1 MISVPP
7 RFDPLKSAIK
17 RIMAADPFLMSAA
30 IAYNVSFALV
40 PLALAAVAALSIFG
54 SGVDGVAEVE
64 RILAEVFPVEIVDFI
79 VSIIGEAQ
87 QTVGSMETVLI
98 VVSLLVAL
106 WSGSRAIYAVQKALR
121 MIEGVEEW
129 RPYWVT
135 RGLGVLFT
143 VGAGIA
149 LVLSYVVLLLGDW
162 ILAAL
167 REHGIGV
174 DSVTWLVAGVLAAWV
189 VGVLSAIYEWGI
201 PAPIRRPFIS
211 AIVTVILLGLT
222 TWGAAVLMP
231 TTGGGKLAALGS
243 VGLVLVWS
251 YVIGF
256 IVIVVPAL
264 VPSIE
269 DVARDVSS

>member
-1 MISVPP
+1 MLSVPP
-7 RFDPLKSAIK
+7 RFDPLKSAIE

-30 IAYNVSFALV
+30 IAYNVSFAVV
-40 PLALAAVAALSIFG
+40 PLALAAVAALSIVG
-54 SGVDGVAEVE
+54 SGVDGVTQAE
-64 RILAEVFPVEIVDFI
+64 RILAEVFPAQIVDFI
-79 VSIIGEAQ
+79 VSIIEEAQ

-106 WSGSRAIYAVQKALR
+106 WSGSRAIYAIQKALR
-121 MIEGVEEW
+121 TIEGVEEW

-135 RGLGVLFT
+135 RGLGIFFT

-149 LVLSYVVLLLGDW
+149 LILSYVVLIFGDW
-162 ILAAL
+162 LLATL
-167 REHGIGV
+167 REHGLDVG
-174 DSVTWLVAGVLAAWV
+174 SLTWLAAGVMAAWV
-189 VGVLSAIYEWGI
+189 VGVLSAIYKWGI
-201 PAPIRRPFIS
+201 PAPIRRPFVS
-211 AIVTVILLGLT
+211 AIVTVGLLGLT

-231 TTGGGKLAALGS
+231 TFGGGKVSALGS
-243 VGLVLVWS
+243 VGVMLLWS

-269 DVARDVSS
+269 DVARGVTS

>member
-1 MISVPP
+1 MLSVPP
-7 RFDPLKSAIK
+7 RFDPLKSAIE
-17 RIMAADPFLMSAA
+17 RITAADPFLMSAA
-30 IAYNVSFALV
+30 IAYNVSFAVV

-54 SGVDGVAEVE
+54 SGVDGVTQAE
-64 RILAEVFPVEIVDFI
+64 RILAEVFPAQIVDFI
-79 VSIIGEAQ
+79 VSIIEEAQ

-121 MIEGVEEW
+121 TIEGVEEW

-135 RGLGVLFT
+135 RGLGILFT

-149 LVLSYVVLLLGDW
+149 LILSYVVLIFGDW
-162 ILAAL
+162 LLATL
-167 REHGIGV
+167 REHGLGV
-174 DSVTWLVAGVLAAWV
+174 GSFTWLAAGVMAAWV

-201 PAPIRRPFIS
+201 PAPIRRPFVS
-211 AIVTVILLGLT
+211 AIVTVGLLGLT
-222 TWGAAVLMP
+222 TWGAAALMP
-231 TTGGGKLAALGS
+231 TFGGGKVSALGS
-243 VGLVLVWS
+243 VGVMLLWS

-269 DVARDVSS
+269 DVARGVTP